1 VNEKKVSMTSIDFHA
16 PLRRRLGDIRFD
28 VIFLIASFGVCL
40 DPDAAWA
47 LQSHGSPEGLYT
59 HQLAHAL
66 FALSMV
72 GLAYWLE
79 VNRFTEKRGW
89 RLIQIS
95 CLLFFLWNVVA
106 FCGHFVEVRIP
117 SDLIEGHGTGWG
129 QRLIAGGGSYAVF
142 YYFLKMD
149 HLVCVPAILCLFLGI
164 RNLYKQ
170 TLLKAAEK

>member
-1 VNEKKVSMTSIDFHA
+1 M
-16 PLRRRLGDIRFD
+16 IRFN
-28 VIFLIASFGVCL
+28 VLTAPPWPLGSFRFGMILLTASLGICL
-40 DPDAAWA
+40 DPVQAFA
-47 LQSHGSPEGLYT
+47 LQSHGPPEGYYT
-59 HQLAHAL
+59 HQLAHVL

-79 VNRFTEKRGW
+79 VNRFTKERGW

-95 CLLFFLWNVVA
+95 CLLFFLWNLVA
-106 FCGHFVEVRIP
+106 LSGHFVEVRIP
-117 SDLIEGHGTGWG
+117 PDLIEGHGTGWG
-129 QRLIAGGGSYAVF
+129 QRLLAGGGSYAVF

-170 TLLKAAEK
+170 TLLKTAGNQ